1 MTETITSL
9 ANGTQRLS
17 NNPWHHMKGIQRH
30 LRIEGKILPKHRL
43 LRPFY
48 HEYPKRLDDKQY
60 VVPSLSSLKGGLHF
74 FYGSLNLLAGG
85 SAFLGWGAQGDL
97 PQLFYASGIALLVAI
112 PSHIYGRSLKQDR
125 FITYDRERGVVRL
138 EYGWF
143 RLKYR
148 EIPFWESEGYLVNSP
163 NQMGLMR
170 PTLHLQHPS
179 KGSFVIVEGAEYDL
193 PLGYWSFLIQYMDK
207 KKPLPDVPF
216 LEKYPNKEPGLGD
229 YESWKEK
236 LKKDEIVDPY
246 AVWLT
251 ELERHP
257 EWDVGNY
264 GRDLSKDKKYGN
276 YLMTAWV
283 AATAVVM
290 LSITALIIWLVE

>member
-1 MTETITSL
+1 
-9 ANGTQRLS
+9 
-17 NNPWHHMKGIQRH
+17 MKGIQRH

-48 HEYPKRLDDKQY
+48 HETPKRLDEKQY
-60 VVPSLSSLKGGLHF
+60 VIPSISSLKDGLHF
-74 FYGSLNLLAGG
+74 FYGGLYMIAGTAAFGWSLTKFEVDPALWVTLICLA
-85 SAFLGWGAQGDL
+85 
-97 PQLFYASGIALLVAI
+97 IAI
-112 PSHIYGRSLKQDR
+112 PAHIYGRSLKQDR
-125 FITYDRERGVVRL
+125 FIIYDRERGIVRL

-148 EIPFWESEGYLVNSP
+148 EIPFWESEGYLVTSP
-163 NQMGLMR
+163 NHAGLMR

-207 KKPLPDVPF
+207 SKPLPDVPW
-216 LEKYPNKEPGLGD
+216 LEDYPNKEPGLGD
-229 YESWKEK
+229 HKSWKEK
-236 LKKDEIVDPY
+236 QKKDEIVDPY

-251 ELERHP
+251 ELGRHP
-257 EWDVGNY
+257 EWDIGNY

-276 YLMTAWV
+276 YLVWGGF
-283 AATAVVM
+283 VVFM
-290 LSITALIIWLVE
+290 SLIISTYALFMWLVK